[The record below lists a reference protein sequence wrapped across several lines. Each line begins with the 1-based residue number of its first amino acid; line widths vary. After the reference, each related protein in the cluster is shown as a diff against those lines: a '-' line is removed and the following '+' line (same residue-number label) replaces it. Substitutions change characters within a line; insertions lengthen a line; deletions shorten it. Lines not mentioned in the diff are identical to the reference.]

1 MSAAREKAGHPLI
14 LLADD
19 DETNRM
25 LLRQALEVSDFVV
38 VEAENGS
45 KAVEAFTLHRPQLV
59 LLDVLMPEMDGYQ
72 ACAAI
77 RRLPGGNL
85 TPVMM
90 LTGLDDIESVNKAYD
105 AGATDFAIKPI
116 NWVVLCHRIRYM
128 LRSKRTLDEL
138 RESETRL
145 ATAHRIA
152 GLGSWEWDLE
162 SGELRWSDEICRAS
176 GVARETFS
184 PDPEDLRERVHP
196 EDLETL
202 TEARK
207 GALRDKKPY
216 SIDFR
221 ILRPDGTTRFLHEQ
235 AEIVLD
241 EAGRPV
247 RMAGT
252 VQDITER
259 KLNEEQIQFLAYYD
273 GLTRLPNRL
282 LFTRRLEAALNAA
295 RRQRRPLA
303 MLFLDLDRFKQINET
318 LGHTLG
324 DKLLQGAA
332 ERLGYCLRGSDT
344 IARDSGGDTVARLG
358 GDEFIICLP
367 EIGRGE
373 DAAKVARRILDS
385 LKTPF
390 RLDEHEVFVTGSVGI
405 SLYPNDGE
413 TVEALL
419 KNADAA
425 MYHAKDSGRGNYQ
438 FYDESMN
445 ARAMQRLSMENRL
458 RKALERQELLLHFQP
473 QVDMDTG
480 RIIGVEAL
488 VRWMNP
494 DLGLVPPGSFIPL
507 AEETGLILPIGEW
520 VLRTACAQIREW
532 QKNGHDSLR
541 MAVNLSGRQFRKQ
554 EILQTVRETVRAVDL
569 DPRSLELEI
578 TETILLQDVEEN
590 VRILSELKAL
600 GVRIS
605 LDDFGTGYSALSYL
619 KRFPIDTLKIDRSFI
634 RGIPTDPDD
643 GAITSAIIA
652 MAKGLGIAPMAEG
665 VETPEQRAFLYRRGC
680 RLMQGFLFGKPMPA
694 DQLEPLLRQIVT
706 PAKVSGLEGW

>member
-1 MSAAREKAGHPLI
+1 MSSSREEARHPLI

-38 VEAENGS
+38 VEAENGA

-77 RRLPGGNL
+77 RRLPGGSL

-105 AGATDFAIKPI
+105 AGATDFAAKPI

-128 LRSKRTLDEL
+128 LRSKRTLDDL

-162 SGELRWSDEICRAS
+162 SGELRWSEEIYRAF
-176 GVARETFS
+176 GVTRETYS
-184 PDPEDLRERVHP
+184 PDPEHLHDLVHP
-196 EDLETL
+196 EDQQPLAL
-202 TEARK
+202 ARK
-207 GALRDKKPY
+207 EALRERRPY
-216 SIDFR
+216 SIDFK
-221 ILRPDGTTRFLHEQ
+221 ILRADGTVRFLHEQ
-235 AEIVLD
+235 AEILLD
-241 EAGRPV
+241 ETGRPV
-247 RMAGT
+247 RMTGT
-252 VQDITER
+252 VQDITQR
-259 KLNEEQIQFLAYYD
+259 KLNEEQIRKLAYYD
-273 GLTRLPNRL
+273 GLTLLPNRL
-282 LFTRRLEAALNAA
+282 LFTQKLETALNAA

-303 MLFLDLDRFKQINET
+303 MLFLDLDRFKQINDT

-324 DKLLQGAA
+324 DKLLQGVA
-332 ERLGYCLRGSDT
+332 ERLGHCLRGSDT
-344 IARDSGGDTVARLG
+344 IARGSSSDTVARLG

-367 EIGRGE
+367 EISRGE
-373 DAAKVARRILDS
+373 DAAKVASRILDS
-385 LKTPF
+385 LKSPF
-390 RLDEHEVFVTGSVGI
+390 RLDEHEVFATGSLGI

-425 MYHAKDSGRGNYQ
+425 MYHAKDSGRGNFQ

-445 ARAMQRLSMENRL
+445 AKAMQRLSMENRL

-488 VRWMNP
+488 ARWMNP

-532 QKNGHDSLR
+532 QNKGHDSLR
-541 MAVNLSGRQFRKQ
+541 MAVNLSGRQFRQQ
-554 EILQTVRETVRAVDL
+554 EILQTVRDTVQAVGL
-569 DPRSLELEI
+569 DPRFLELEI

-590 VRILSELKAL
+590 VRILADLKAL

-619 KRFPIDTLKIDRSFI
+619 KRFPIDILKIDRSFI
-634 RGIPTDPDD
+634 RDISTDPDD

-665 VETPEQRAFLYRRGC
+665 VETPEQRTFLYRRGC
-680 RLMQGFLFGKPMPA
+680 RLMQGFLFGKPMPP
-694 DQLEPLLRQIVT
+694 DQMEPLLRQIVT
-706 PAKVSGLEGW
+706 PAKVSGLQG